1 MSFRTNGNLYV
12 ANGGLIVALGAT
24 TVEQTGMLPGEVY
37 EFSVSDANGVTA
49 LARWGA
55 DDASAA
61 DAGFDFAIPS
71 GAVVRARCPTG
82 DTAIN
87 IIEAEAGAS
96 ATAQV
101 LIARVN
107 ADE

>member
-1 MSFRTNGNLYV
+1 MSQNQAGFNYAV
-12 ANGGLIVALGAT
+12 DGGLIVALGAT
-24 TVEQTGMLPGEVY
+24 TVEQTGMLPGHTY
-37 EFSVSDANGVTA
+37 QFSVSDANGVTA

-71 GAVVRARCPTG
+71 GAIIEAVCPTG
-82 DTAIN
+82 VTAIN

-101 LIARVN
+101 LIARL
-107 ADE
+107 ASL